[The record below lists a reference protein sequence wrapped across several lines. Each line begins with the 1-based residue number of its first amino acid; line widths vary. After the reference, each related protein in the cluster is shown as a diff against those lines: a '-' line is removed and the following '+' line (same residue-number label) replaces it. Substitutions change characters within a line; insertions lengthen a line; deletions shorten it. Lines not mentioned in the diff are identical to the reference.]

1 MFVPI
6 VAAVV
11 GTMDITVKAQ
21 SVLAADRVKRQLI
34 VEVSLT
40 YSQSQMLGNCKSKLL
55 VVRRQVISKLNCD
68 RVNIS

>member
-40 YSQSQMLGNCKSKLL
+40 YSQSQMLGNCKIKLL

>member
-40 YSQSQMLGNCKSKLL
+40 YSQSQMLGNCKIKLL
-55 VVRRQVISKLNCD
+55 VVRRQVISKLK
-68 RVNIS
+68 